1 MAEKYIT
8 LEDGC
13 DFRRIAQ
20 LMSEAGWEMN
30 HATARNVLM
39 SATSK
44 LVKSVAGEVGAKL
57 TEEELYSILKNQI
70 THDSLQEILYQ
81 AYKELKEEEKI

>member
-13 DFRRIAQ
+13 DFRQIAEK
-20 LMSEAGWEMN
+20 MSEAGWEMN

-44 LVKSVAGEVGAKL
+44 LIKSIANDMGAKL
-57 TEEELYSILKNQI
+57 TEEELYSILKNQV

-81 AYKELKEEEKI
+81 AYKEISKE